1 MGKEEWLTSRNKIAK
16 LDEHLESWMNR
27 LIESEYQLPI
37 VDWLKNQIESYK
49 VSQLL
54 QYDLYAMAVML
65 HL

>member
-54 QYDLYAMAVML
+54 QYDLYAIWP
-65 HL
+65 